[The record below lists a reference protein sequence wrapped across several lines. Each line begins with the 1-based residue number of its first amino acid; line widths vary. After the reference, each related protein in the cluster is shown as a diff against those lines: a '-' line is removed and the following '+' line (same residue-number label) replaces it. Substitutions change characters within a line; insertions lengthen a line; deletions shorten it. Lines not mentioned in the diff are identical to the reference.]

1 METVKFEDKTL
12 VKSFQYS
19 DVNEDRFMCNRVII
33 DGRVYYKTGIFQVT
47 TCVGNMFK
55 VGPNKYVLYVG
66 MAKQNPGDSV
76 IDKKL
81 AIEVANT
88 KSYTDPSIIMKV
100 SREFNNRH
108 FQNIISKYVD
118 STEVDFIKTRQ
129 ELLKQYTREDGT
141 IDEKFYEFNRG
152 PKSSKNNK

>member
-1 METVKFEDKTL
+1 MKTVKFEDKTL

-19 DVNEDRFMCNRVII
+19 DVNEDRLRYKKVRIN
-33 DGRVYYKTGIFQVT
+33 GRMYHKFGTLQST

-81 AIEVANT
+81 ALEVADT
-88 KSYTDPSIIMKV
+88 KSYTDPSIIMEV
-100 SREFNNRH
+100 SPSFDKKD
-108 FQNIISKYVD
+108 FQHIISRYVD
-118 STEVDFIKTRQ
+118 STEVDFIKTRE

-152 PKSSKNNK
+152 PKCVKNNK